1 MRRILLIVVSLLALL
16 IVAPVASAATT
27 KGVSIKRSSFSPAT
41 VNIVAGDTIRWKNND
56 THNHQV
62 VSTTG
67 TFASP
72 VLVPGR
78 TYSFRFDVAGTYKYR
93 DALVPTSIGTIKVAG
108 APPAVTLGTSLPQI
122 TYGTRIT
129 LSGQINSRKAGENVQ
144 LNYLPYG
151 QGSEAVLA
159 TVISGAD
166 GIFTY
171 NVTPKILTTYR
182 ATWKNASS
190 LPVPDPDRSV
200 DHVRPAQ
207 RLPDPRLRWAEHGGK
222 AGAAAAVLEP
232 RAMGDDQARHPRREL
247 RASVSRQSSQPER
260 TGCGSRCRSTRPVR
274 VPRRLQ
280 WEIVYRHH
288 ANLPRFDRAGAEQ
301 RLRSFSARRWRCG
314 ARVDS
319 A

>member
-1 MRRILLIVVSLLALL
+1 MRRILLIVVSLLATLV
-16 IVAPVASAATT
+16 VAPVGSAAT
-27 KGVSIKRSSFSPAT
+27 KAVSINRSSFSPAT

-72 VLVPGR
+72 VLAPGR
-78 TYSFRFDVAGTYKYR
+78 TYFFKFEVAGTYRYR

-129 LSGQINSRKAGENVQ
+129 LSGQINSKKAGENVQ
-144 LNYLPYG
+144 LNYLAYG

-159 TVISGAD
+159 TVITGAD
-166 GIFTY
+166 GTFTF

-190 LPVPDPDRSV
+190 LPVQTAVAPSISFGRNNGFITRVFAGRSMARKQV
-200 DHVRPAQ
+200 QLQ
-207 RLPDPRLRWAEHGGK
+207 RFSSFGQWVTIKRVTLDLNSRARFKAALPVGANRLRIAMSVNQ
-222 AGAAAAVLEP
+222 AGAGYLA
-232 RAMGDDQARHPRREL
+232 GF
-247 RASVSRQSSQPER
+247 SQ
-260 TGCGSRCRSTRPVR
+260 
-274 VPRRLQ
+274 
-280 WEIVYRHH
+280 EIVYR
-288 ANLPRFDRAGAEQ
+288 RA
-301 RLRSFSARRWRCG
+301 R
-314 ARVDS
+314 
-319 A
+319 